1 MLSKKKKFNLLPKKW
16 PPARRG
22 WSCRSLNFYKRN
34 KVQKKQTPVFQR
46 NNWRSELKKLLVV
59 VDFAERQRQCQVG
72 DAERGRA
79 SREDLDRKN
88 SLRFKTG
95 NNRYCQDF
103 PPNKTKLTDT
113 VFISITWARGLT
125 RKPAEGALFF
135 VIWAKCA
142 GPTRKTCGRRFIFDL
157 TIIGNNKFLPF
168 FFIFDNWK

>member
-22 WSCRSLNFYKRN
+22 RSCRSLNFYKRN

-103 PPNKTKLTDT
+103 PPNKTKLADT
-113 VFISITWARGLT
+113 VFFSITWARGLT
-125 RKPAEGALFF
+125 RK
-135 VIWAKCA
+135 
-142 GPTRKTCGRRFIFDL
+142 TRGVRFIFRHL
-157 TIIGNNKFLPF
+157 SEVLGPNKKNLRTALYFRSY
-168 FFIFDNWK
+168 NYW

>member
-16 PPARRG
+16 LPARRG
-22 WSCRSLNFYKRN
+22 RSCRSLNFYKRN

-95 NNRYCQDF
+95 KFLRKQS
-103 PPNKTKLTDT
+103 KLRVLRLILSKKNDLLC
-113 VFISITWARGLT
+113 VWNELT
-125 RKPAEGALFF
+125 RGPA
-135 VIWAKCA
+135 W
-142 GPTRKTCGRRFIFDL
+142 
-157 TIIGNNKFLPF
+157 
-168 FFIFDNWK
+168 